1 VSSILTGLGYSG
13 GAWSDYNNM
22 VARDRKESGVLKN
35 TTQLFGALPLM
46 LTGMAVTEAPAT
58 LGSAKTATQALIK
71 QGLIKRAEKKMMQ
84 ELSTSTIE
92 QMTQKLLPTLGKKA
106 LSKMTG
112 RQVYETYVDVLTKAI
127 TTLPEGSGITAT
139 PGRLAALR
147 ALLSKYKGWIWKAAI
162 GADTVYT
169 TKEMFLAKGGF
180 PGSPRGTDTV
190 PAWLTPGEF
199 VVNAN
204 ASARYRG
211 LLEQLNSFGGTTR
224 PNFIS
229 PQYKQGGGSIG
240 ETKIYYNNN
249 VTINHP
255 TGNPALDATRIVQE
269 INRQQSRGT
278 ARVRTR

>member
-1 VSSILTGLGYSG
+1 MVGGASLAFTGLYGL
-13 GAWSDYNNM
+13 
-22 VARDRKESGVLKN
+22 GVLP
-35 TTQLFGALPLM
+35 GA
-46 LTGMAVTEAPAT
+46 AT
-58 LGSAKTATQALIK
+58 LFPNALGPTSLIGST
-71 QGLIKRAEKKMMQ
+71 GLRRLLYFTPE
-84 ELSTSTIE
+84 TIARNI
-92 QMTQKLLPTLGKKA
+92 LRPSLGKEA
-106 LSKMTG
+106 IASLT
-112 RQVYETYVDVLTKAI
+112 RTDVL
-127 TTLPEGSGITAT
+127 S
-139 PGRLAALR
+139 
-147 ALLSKYKGWIWKAAI
+147 KAAI
-162 GADTVYT
+162 ALKAVPMGTLGWAGRGLKGLLPAALGAGGVQGIVLLLQWL
-169 TKEMFLAKGGF
+169 FGGQAAHLAKGGF

-255 TGNPALDATRIVQE
+255 TGNPALDATRVVQE

-278 ARVRTR
+278 ARVRTH

>member
-1 VSSILTGLGYSG
+1 M
-13 GAWSDYNNM
+13 W
-22 VARDRKESGVLKN
+22 
-35 TTQLFGALPLM
+35 LPR
-46 LTGMAVTEAPAT
+46 
-58 LGSAKTATQALIK
+58 LIK
-71 QGLIKRAEKKMMQ
+71 AHPWF
-84 ELSTSTIE
+84 SAYAAY
-92 QMTQKLLPTLGKKA
+92 KLGP
-106 LSKMTG
+106 
-112 RQVYETYVDVLTKAI
+112 RVYTALTKYLE
-127 TTLPEGSGITAT
+127 TGEMPKFTFGTPEH
-139 PGRLAALR
+139 
-147 ALLSKYKGWIWKAAI
+147 
-162 GADTVYT
+162 
-169 TKEMFLAKGGF
+169 LAKGGF
-180 PGSPRGTDTV
+180 PGVPRGTDTI